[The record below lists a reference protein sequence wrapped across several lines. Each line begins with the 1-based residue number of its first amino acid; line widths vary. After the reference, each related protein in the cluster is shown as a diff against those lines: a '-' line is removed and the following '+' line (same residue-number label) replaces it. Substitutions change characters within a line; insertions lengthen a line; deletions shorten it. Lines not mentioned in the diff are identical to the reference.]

1 MPVHCNSSGVNNMPT
16 SNRLFCRLDGLTPNV
31 REQQRVSI
39 LKNLG
44 LLETD
49 TVPVF
54 DEATQTAARFTQ
66 TPICTLG
73 LMVNGQLWLKSAI
86 GLSRLGLMNQIASSR
101 KIPQEESF
109 CAYVVDSQQPLIIE
123 DTYQHPVFAKS
134 LLSQHYGIRAY
145 LGTPLTTGK
154 GWCIGTLAVMD
165 VEPRLFTTQEIEFLD
180 ICARWCIREFE
191 RDYFCSLQ
199 SEQQNEWLIV
209 KPQFQGEK
217 PSESKAT
224 SFNPDFLSKI
234 KLKLLAGLTQELR
247 TPLTAIIGMA
257 SILHGEVFGS
267 LTHKQKEYVEII
279 RNSGQQ
285 INAFVDEMLRLGET
299 HDVSTQLQL
308 NPVNIEMLCQ
318 QVLNDLAT
326 SAQQTRQE
334 LRLSVEPG
342 KRIWLLDKDKVQQA
356 LYYLV
361 ISVLESSDAGG
372 EIRIHVSRRSNTLN
386 IALWISH
393 PWLGDGL
400 PQVKFYSS
408 VLQGLILNPDIVSSE
423 INSNS
428 FDSHLENHVLDSASL
443 EASLNQIKDTDVEDK
458 PQALLG
464 LLLACHIA
472 ESHGG
477 TIMVQ
482 GSAES
487 GYRYVLMLPKISAE
501 ENGRP

>member
-1 MPVHCNSSGVNNMPT
+1 
-16 SNRLFCRLDGLTPNV
+16 
-31 REQQRVSI
+31 
-39 LKNLG
+39 
-44 LLETD
+44 
-49 TVPVF
+49 
-54 DEATQTAARFTQ
+54 
-66 TPICTLG
+66 
-73 LMVNGQLWLKSAI
+73 
-86 GLSRLGLMNQIASSR
+86 
-101 KIPQEESF
+101 
-109 CAYVVDSQQPLIIE
+109 
-123 DTYQHPVFAKS
+123 
-134 LLSQHYGIRAY
+134 
-145 LGTPLTTGK
+145 
-154 GWCIGTLAVMD
+154 
-165 VEPRLFTTQEIEFLD
+165 
-180 ICARWCIREFE
+180 
-191 RDYFCSLQ
+191 
-199 SEQQNEWLIV
+199 
-209 KPQFQGEK
+209 
-217 PSESKAT
+217 
-224 SFNPDFLSKI
+224 
-234 KLKLLAGLTQELR
+234 
-247 TPLTAIIGMA
+247 MA

-326 SAQQTRQE
+326 SAQQKRQE

-408 VLQGLILNPDIVSSE
+408 VLQGLILNPDVVSLGT
-423 INSNS
+423 NSNS
-428 FDSHLENHVLDSASL
+428 FDSHLENHVLDSVSL

-477 TIMVQ
+477 KIMVQ

-487 GYRYVLMLPKISAE
+487 GYRYVLMLPKISAG
-501 ENGRP
+501 ENGRS